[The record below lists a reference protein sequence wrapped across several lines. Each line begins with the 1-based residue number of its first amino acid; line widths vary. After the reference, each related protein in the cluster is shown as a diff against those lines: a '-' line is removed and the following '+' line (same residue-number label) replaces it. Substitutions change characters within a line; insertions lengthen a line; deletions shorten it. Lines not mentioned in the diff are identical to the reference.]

1 MNLAT
6 RLSDSRSV
14 VAVAVVGTL
23 LVGLTA
29 AFADPPTDGR
39 ATLAANAGPGS
50 LPASSASVVGVTD
63 TVDYARDVL
72 PILSD
77 NCYHCHGPD
86 ETARKAKL
94 RLDTKE
100 GAYRVKD
107 DVAVLVPGKP
117 ADSELILRVTS
128 ADPDELMPPRDGVRK
143 LTPKQI
149 DTLKRWVEQGAKWGT
164 HWSFVPPARSAVPPV
179 LAAHHDWA
187 RNDIDAFVLARLAK
201 EGIAK
206 EGLAPQ
212 PAAEP
217 ARLLRRV
224 TFDLTGLPPT
234 PAEVDTFAADPSP
247 AAYEKAVDRLLA
259 SPRYG
264 ERMAV
269 DWLDLA
275 RFADTHG
282 YQADRY
288 RPVWAYR
295 DWVIDAFNR
304 NVPFDRFATEQ
315 LAGDLLPPAATAS
328 ETKKQILAT
337 AFNRLHMQNEEGG
350 IVEEEFRVA
359 YVVDR
364 VNTFGTAFLGMTF
377 ECARCH
383 DHKYDPITQKDVY
396 SLFSFFQNVDE
407 SGQTT
412 FFTGSTPVP
421 TMLLSTDAQ
430 DAELA
435 TLQEA
440 IKRAEAGL
448 ASAKRQAGGLPF
460 AMWSKSD
467 GATVPSE
474 PAGCVARFAFEAI
487 DKGTIENAVDPKHPG
502 KAVEGPR
509 LVDGHAG
516 NAAALSGENGF
527 TFHDV
532 GNFTRSDPFTLAI
545 WVKADDLAP
554 RAVVLHKSIAPID
567 AGSRGYEL
575 LLEDGRVAFGLH
587 HMWPGNA
594 MKVVGKR
601 AIAKGAW
608 AHVAVTYDGS
618 SKAAGVRVYVDGEP
632 TDVEVVRDGLWKD
645 ITYGGNEPDLALGHR
660 FRDNGFK
667 DGAVDDLRVYGRE
680 LAAGEVARVAGKGEV
695 VVTGE
700 AAAKGQK
707 AAELALRDYYVAAV
721 APDVAKARDALRA
734 ARRAQADFVNPIP
747 EMMVMKELPTPK
759 PAFVLVRGNYD
770 QHGPAVSA
778 GTPAVMPPFPPDAPR
793 NRLGLARWLFDPAH
807 PLTARV
813 TVNRL
818 WQQMFGRGLVE
829 TPDNFGA
836 TGAVPTHP
844 ELLDH
849 LARVFAGEL
858 QWDQKRFLKY
868 LAMSATYRQSSKA
881 PADLLA
887 RNPQN
892 ELLARGPARRLTAEM
907 LRDQALADAGLLVE
921 KVGGPS
927 VKPYQPA
934 GLWEIAAGNPKY
946 DQSHGDDLYRRSLY
960 TYVKRTVAPPA
971 LLTFDAGDRSVCT
984 VKRQSTS
991 TPLQALALLN
1001 DVQVAEA
1008 ARKVAER
1015 VLREAAE
1022 RTDEGR
1028 ARYAFRLVTGRTATD
1043 REAGVLGE
1051 MVREQRA
1058 IFAADGGAAKQF
1070 SSVGE
1075 SKPDAKLDE
1084 VEVAAFGVTVQ
1095 ALFSH
1100 DEAVMRR

>member
-1 MNLAT
+1 MTSAI
-6 RLSDSRSV
+6 RFVCQRST
-14 VAVAVVGTL
+14 VAVVVFGTL
-23 LVGLTA
+23 LVGLGV
-29 AFADPPTDGR
+29 AFADPPSDGGTAPAVPPR
-39 ATLAANAGPGS
+39 PTS
-50 LPASSASVVGVTD
+50 LPALHATAAIND
-63 TVDYARDVL
+63 AVDYARDVL

-86 ETARKAKL
+86 EAARKAKL

-100 GAYRVKD
+100 GAFRVKD
-107 DVAVLVPGKP
+107 DVAVIVPGKP
-117 ADSELILRVTS
+117 EGSELIRRITS
-128 ADPDELMPPRDGVRK
+128 GDPDELMPPKEGVRK
-143 LTPKQI
+143 LTPKQV
-149 DTLKRWVEQGAKWGT
+149 DTLKRWVAEGAQWGV
-164 HWSFVPPARSAVPPV
+164 HWAFVPPARPAVPAVAP
-179 LAAHHDWA
+179 ANRPWA

-201 EGIAK
+201 EG
-206 EGLAPQ
+206 LAPQ
-212 PAAEP
+212 PAADP
-217 ARLLRRV
+217 GRLLRRV
-224 TFDLTGLPPT
+224 AFDLTGLPPT
-234 PAEVDTFAADPSP
+234 PAEIDAFTADPSA
-247 AAYEKAVDRLLA
+247 AAYQKVVDRLLA

-264 ERMAV
+264 ERMAT

-304 NVPFDRFATEQ
+304 NLPFDRFATEQ
-315 LAGDLLPPAATAS
+315 LAGDLLPPAATAAD
-328 ETKKQILAT
+328 TKRQVLAT

-412 FFTGSTPVP
+412 YFTGSTPVP
-421 TMLLSTDAQ
+421 TLLLSTDDQ
-430 DAELA
+430 DAKLA
-435 TLQEA
+435 TLQDTV
-440 IKRAEAGL
+440 KRAEADL
-448 ASAKRQAGGLPF
+448 ESARGQAGGSPF
-460 AMWSKSD
+460 ATWSKSD
-467 GATVPSE
+467 DAVLPPE
-474 PAGCVARFAFEAI
+474 PAGCVARYTFDAI
-487 DKGTIENAVDPKHPG
+487 DKGTVENAIDPKHPG
-502 KAVEGPR
+502 KAVEGPG

-516 NAAALSGENGF
+516 KAAALSGENGF

-532 GNFTRSDPFTLAI
+532 GNFARSDPFTLGI
-545 WVKADDLAP
+545 WVRADELVP

-587 HMWPGNA
+587 HMWPGNS
-594 MKVVGKR
+594 MKVVSKR
-601 AIAKGAW
+601 AVAKGAW

-618 SKAAGVRVYVDGEP
+618 SKAAGVRVYVDGQP
-632 TDVEVVRDGLWKD
+632 AEVDIVRDGLWKD
-645 ITYGGNEPDLALGHR
+645 ITYGGSEPDLALGFR

-667 DGAVDDLRVYGRE
+667 GGAVDELRVYGRE
-680 LAAGEVARVAGKGEV
+680 LSAGEVARVAGKDDV
-695 VVTGE
+695 
-700 AAAKGQK
+700 AKGEP
-707 AAELALRDYYVAAV
+707 AGVVALRQYYLAAV
-721 APDVAKARDALRA
+721 SPEVAKARDALRA
-734 ARRAQADFVNPIP
+734 ARRAQAEFVNPIP
-747 EMMVMKELPTPK
+747 EMMVMKELPAPK
-759 PAFVLVRGNYD
+759 PAFVLTRGNYD
-770 QHGPAVSA
+770 QHGAAVSA

-793 NRLGLARWLFDPAH
+793 NRLGLARWLFDPGH

-849 LARVFAGEL
+849 LARVFVDDFR
-858 QWDQKRFLKY
+858 WDQKRFLKY
-868 LAMSATYRQSSKA
+868 LALSATYQQSSKA
-881 PADLLA
+881 PAELLA
-887 RNPQN
+887 RDPQN

-907 LRDQALADAGLLVE
+907 LRDQALADAGLLAE

-971 LLTFDAGDRSVCT
+971 LLTFDAGDRSVCA

-1001 DVQVAEA
+1001 DVQVVEA

-1015 VLREAAE
+1015 VLREAGGGGGGSGV
-1022 RTDEGR
+1022 TDNRDGIDNVR
-1028 ARYAFRLVTGRTATD
+1028 VRYAFRLVTGRQATD
-1043 REAGVLGE
+1043 REAGVLIALIA
-1051 MVREQRA
+1051 EQRA
-1058 IFAADGGAAKQF
+1058 IVAADKDAAKRF
-1070 SSVGE
+1070 LAFGE
-1075 SKPDAKLDE
+1075 SKPDTKLDE
-1084 VEVAAFGVTVQ
+1084 VEVAAFGVLVQ